1 VPSEVFVESE
11 TVGFVV
17 VPHTTPLAVI
27 AYPTSDE
34 MFPPLEAEVV
44 VIELIAEVEEILG
57 EVPANVV
64 NDNSEP

>member
-27 AYPTSDE
+27 GEPPSAV

-44 VIELIAEVEEILG
+44 VMELA
-57 EVPANVV
+57 ATVV
-64 NDNSEP
+64 RVAKEPTDVVKVISAP